1 MDKFKSSLSKDAL
14 SHVEIGPVIIDKKI
28 GNVKKKLRQQ
38 QWRKKVK
45 FQSNKYELLT
55 KPVDKINYLSF
66 SLLEEHRPHELH
78 KEIRS
83 MQMLKRR

>member
-1 MDKFKSSLSKDAL
+1 MTTTMTD
-14 SHVEIGPVIIDKKI
+14 
-28 GNVKKKLRQQ
+28 
-38 QWRKKVK
+38 K
-45 FQSNKYELLT
+45 FQSEKLTNKYELLT

-83 MQMLKRR
+83 M